1 MLEILK
7 TINTYSNKDFKTH
20 SKSSRSLHC
29 PSLVRQREE
38 GKNLLYFRLL
48 LSYNDQ

>member
-29 PSLVRQREE
+29 PSLVRQTERR
-38 GKNLLYFRLL
+38 GKEFTVLQIASFI
-48 LSYNDQ
+48 